1 MLVCH
6 FLVTGIKILYL
17 ENFGN
22 VGMSMWLFLAGAI
35 FGDVFLWLFV
45 RQWWCCSAFLRDSH
59 RSSKFR
65 IFNLL
70 RLQSRTGKLRKRRV
84 QDDEFVAPTTVGS
97 CSGRR
102 RCTFL
107 IDWTFHSFC
116 VTHRCSLIL
125 RFASQQLLRPTERT
139 FHALPSRWLRLLE
152 WMFHAC
158 GVVSVSRVV
167 AGAIVLNCPTSVFE
181 TSLAHNAVL
190 NVLKNSLLGAFLL
203 KLLPAAHRGTTG
215 TYIRLCLKW
224 FIGSQR
230 RNDYGAP

>member
-17 ENFGN
+17 VNFGN
-22 VGMSMWLFLAGAI
+22 VGMSMWLFVAGTI
-35 FGDVFLWLFV
+35 FGDVFVWLFV

-65 IFNLL
+65 IF
-70 RLQSRTGKLRKRRV
+70 QSFASPKQDRQAPQAAGARWRIHCSNHRRIML
-84 QDDEFVAPTTVGS
+84 GS
-97 CSGRR
+97 AA
-102 RCTFL
+102 L

-158 GVVSVSRVV
+158 GVVSLSRVV

-190 NVLKNSLLGAFLL
+190 NVLKHSLLGAFLL

-224 FIGSQR
+224 FISSQR